1 MIKSYGNKET
11 KELHEKGHSRKLP
24 QRVIVRARRKLDQL
38 DSAVSLEDLKVPKSN
53 KLKKLEGRLQDYWR
67 IKIDKQYAI
76 IFKFKD
82 GDAYDVQIVDYHD

>member
-1 MIKSYGNKET
+1 MIKSYGDKET
-11 KELHEKGHSRKLP
+11 KELHERGYSRKLP
-24 QRVIVRARRKLDQL
+24 QRIIARACRKLDQL
-38 DSAVSLEDLKVPKSN
+38 DAATSLEDLKVPKSN

-82 GDAYDVQIVDYHD
+82 GDVCNVRIVDYHD